1 MYLLKNL
8 LDVFRPKRWYR
19 NLTMILGSVIALK
32 LLHISLHSALHDPI
46 ASHFVLALVG
56 VCLIASGNY
65 GINEVLDAEADKNH
79 PEKKN
84 RAIPSGRVSAKL
96 VVYLSIAWY
105 AIGML
110 LVILTGNIALV
121 ISAGLLLI
129 SGITYNVPPIRSKD
143 RAYIDFTTEALNNPI
158 RFLIGW
164 YAVTDSHHIFPA
176 SFVLGYWFFGI
187 FLMAAKRFGEI
198 RVISSQSKAKKY
210 RPSLAHYTE
219 EHLLMAMISGLTA
232 FSYMLGALSLKY
244 SVDVILVLP
253 FIVAWVVWFFALAFE
268 KDTIVIS
275 PERIFEKK
283 YFAAFSV
290 LTLTV
295 FLFFFYTGDQLLGWV
310 KK

>member
-1 MYLLKNL
+1 MELTKNL
-8 LDVFRPKRWYR
+8 IDVFRPKRWYR
-19 NLTMILGSVIALK
+19 NLTMILGSIIALK
-32 LLHISLHSALHDPI
+32 LLNIGITTALHPPVI
-46 ASHFVLALVG
+46 THFVLALMG

-65 GINEVLDAEADKNH
+65 GINEVLDAESDSHH

-96 VVYLSIAWY
+96 VVYLSILWY
-105 AIGML
+105 VLGVG
-110 LVILTGNIALV
+110 LVALTGNVALI
-121 ISAGLLLI
+121 ISAILLLI
-129 SGITYNVPPIRSKD
+129 SGITYNVVPIRTKD

-176 SFVLGYWFFGI
+176 SFVLGYWFLGV

-198 RVISSQSKAKKY
+198 RVINNQQKAGKY
-210 RPSLAHYTE
+210 RQSLAHYTE
-219 EHLLMAMISGLTA
+219 EKLLMAMIGALTA

-253 FIVAWVVWFFALAFE
+253 FVVVWVVWFFVIAFE
-268 KDTIVIS
+268 HDTIVIS

-283 YFAAFSV
+283 YFALFSV
-290 LTLTV
+290 LTLAI
-295 FLFFFYTGDQLLGWV
+295 FLYFFYTGDQLLGWV
-310 KK
+310 K